1 MQIID
6 KISRMLKMSNNRF
19 SKLLLILLC
28 GICLMVIV
36 WPTGGTDGGEG
47 KNDGAGAKVTTAS
60 GEADGEQTAGRE
72 DMYDSACN
80 YSSYMEQR
88 LQKVLESMD
97 GISQVSVM
105 ITVKNSGEKVT
116 VKDVDTSHSESDGSS
131 QSSVTEQT
139 VMADTAGDTA
149 PYITGYIQPQVE
161 GVVVCCHGAENAD
174 MSLKITNAVQAL
186 FDVPAH
192 KIVILEAN

>member
-6 KISRMLKMSNNRF
+6 KISRILKMSNNRF

-36 WPTGGTDGGEG
+36 WPTGGADGGQG
-47 KNDGAGAKVTTAS
+47 KNDGGGVKDTPAAG
-60 GEADGEQTAGRE
+60 EEDGELAADRY
-72 DMYDSACN
+72 DMADSACT

-105 ITVKNSGEKVT
+105 ITVKDSGEKVT